1 MPAPHSDRVA
11 APDVAD
17 PAGDAARK
25 AGLTDVHARR
35 VALVE
40 RMVLQVARERYG
52 DATADQTARW
62 LARSRADGPAAFDAL
77 AAEVEAEPVGAL
89 AAVLRTLTA
98 YFHLVNKAEQIEIVR
113 VNREREM
120 AAAGG
125 APRGESVQEAVA
137 DLKARGL
144 DADQARALVARLDI
158 QPTLTA
164 HPTEARRRTVL
175 LHQQQAAAAL
185 DRLTGDG
192 PPLTPAEAAQAER
205 EALDR
210 LRLLLA
216 TDEVRPAAV
225 TVRDEV
231 RHGLYFVATS
241 IWDVVPRLHADLDRA
256 FRQSYGQP
264 AQTPGGPDLGA
275 ILRYRSW
282 IGGDRDGNPNVTP
295 EVTAWTL
302 RAHREDALRLHR
314 RELDRLRLD
323 LSVSS
328 RQVTFPDALADAIE
342 ADRDVAPLPE
352 RRWRQNAHEPVRL
365 RLMQM
370 GEKLDHLIETLPP
383 GDSGQPEVG
392 ASQPEVGASQ
402 PEVGASQPRRA
413 GGAPDYDAAAFRADL
428 ALVAESLRAAGLGAL
443 ADGAL
448 EDARV
453 RAQTF
458 GFHLAALDLRQHS
471 RLHEAAVADL
481 LARAGACADYAALDE
496 PERVALLTRE
506 LENPR
511 PFVRLGGE
519 VDPQTD
525 HVLGALRV
533 AKDAIAAEPESIG
546 SYVVS
551 MTDAVSDVLEVLLL
565 AKEVG
570 LWRRLPDGTVESPV
584 DAVPL
589 LETIADLEAGPD
601 LLAALFD
608 NPVYAAH
615 LEARGGLQEVM
626 LGYSDSNKDGGY
638 WQANWSL
645 HKAQAAIARTCRA
658 HGVGLRYFH
667 GRGGTVGRGGG
678 RAGQAIRAIPPVAQ
692 TGRIRFTEQ
701 GEVISFRYALPGIA
715 RRHLEQIVHAQ
726 IGALAAAEHPADA
739 DRQRGAED
747 PDGPA
752 FALMERLAQRSMKAY
767 RDLIDAPDFWPWYV
781 AATPI
786 AHVARLS
793 IASRPVSRKGVGE
806 LDFDGLRAIPWVFS
820 WTQPRYTAPG
830 WYGAGAALAEA
841 IGGDSLELLRALQDE
856 WPFFQAV
863 TGNALREMARA
874 RLVVGRRYS
883 ALAEASG
890 ATPPGS
896 TPVSRAP
903 FEAVETEFA
912 RAEAALLRV
921 VRRDTLLDP
930 GRAIAATIRYRN
942 PATDVLN
949 LIQLDLMRRWRAAAP
964 EPDDVADPA
973 RGALR
978 QSLLLS
984 VNAIAAAMQSTG

>member
-1 MPAPHSDRVA
+1 MPD
-11 APDVAD
+11 APD
-17 PAGDAARK
+17 PALDAARS

-40 RMVLQVARERYG
+40 RMVLTVAVERYG
-52 DATADQTARW
+52 QPVADLAAGW
-62 LARSRADGPAAFDAL
+62 LARARADGPAAFDAL
-77 AAEVEAEPVGAL
+77 ADAVEGEDTETL

-120 AAAGG
+120 AASAEN
-125 APRGESVQEAVA
+125 PRGESMQEAVA
-137 DLKARGL
+137 GLKARGL
-144 DADQARALVARLDI
+144 DAEQARDLVRRLDI

-175 LHQQQAAAAL
+175 LHQQEAAAAL

-192 PPLTPAEAAQAER
+192 PRLTPAETDQAER

-225 TVRDEV
+225 TVKDEV

-256 FRQSYGQP
+256 FRQQYGEP
-264 AQTPGGPDLGA
+264 AGDLGPV
-275 ILRYRSW
+275 LRYRSW

-295 EVTAWTL
+295 DVTAWTL

-314 RELDRLRLD
+314 RALDRLRLD
-323 LSVSS
+323 LSVSDQ
-328 RQVTFPDALADAIE
+328 QVDLGDALRQSVE
-342 ADRDVAPLPE
+342 AGRETSDLPE
-352 RRWRQNAHEPVRL
+352 RRWRQNAHEPIRL
-365 RLMQM
+365 KLMQM
-370 GEKLDHLIETLPP
+370 GATLDRLIETLPE
-383 GDSGQPEVG
+383 GDSGQPR
-392 ASQPEVGASQ
+392 QPGE
-402 PEVGASQPRRA
+402 
-413 GGAPDYDAAAFRADL
+413 APAYDAAAFRADL
-428 ALVAESLRAAGLGAL
+428 DLIADALRHAGLAAL

-448 EDARV
+448 ADARV

-471 RLHEAAVADL
+471 RLHEQAVADL
-481 LARAGACADYAALDE
+481 LQRAGVEADYAGLDE
-496 PERVALLTRE
+496 DARVELLTRE

-511 PFVRLGGE
+511 PFIRLGGE
-519 VDPQTD
+519 TD
-525 HVLGALRV
+525 DNTRSVLGALRV
-533 AKDAIAAEPESIG
+533 ARAAIEQEPESVG
-546 SYVVS
+546 SYIVS

-570 LWRRLPDGTVESPV
+570 LWRRNADGTVESAI

-589 LETIADLEAGPD
+589 LETIADLEAGPG
-601 LLAALFD
+601 LLAALFE
-608 NPVYAAH
+608 NPVYAEH
-615 LEARGGLQEVM
+615 LKARGGMQEVM

-645 HKAQAAIARTCRA
+645 HKAQGAIARTCRQ
-658 HGVGLRYFH
+658 HGVDLRYFH

-678 RAGQAIRAIPPVAQ
+678 RAGQAIQAIPPVAQ

-715 RRHLEQIVHAQ
+715 RRHLEQIAHAQ
-726 IGALAAAEHPADA
+726 LTALADAELAADDHQPDA
-739 DRQRGAED
+739 
-747 PDGPA
+747 DGPA
-752 FALMERLAQRSMKAY
+752 FALMERLADRSMTAY
-767 RDLIDAPDFWPWYV
+767 RDLIDAPEFWPWY
-781 AATPI
+781 ASATPI
-786 AHVARLS
+786 AHIARLS
-793 IASRPVSRKGVGE
+793 IASRPISRKGMGE

-830 WYGAGAALAEA
+830 WYGVGAALAES
-841 IGGDSLELLRALQDE
+841 ITGEDLGLLRELQDD
-856 WPFFQAV
+856 WPFFQAI

-883 ALAEASG
+883 ELAEASG
-890 ATPPGS
+890 A
-896 TPVSRAP
+896 SRAP
-903 FEAVETEFA
+903 FEHVETEFA

-949 LIQLDLMRRWRAAAP
+949 LIQLDLMRRWRSGP
-964 EPDDVADPA
+964 EDSETA
-973 RGALR
+973 RA
-978 QSLLLS
+978 LLLS

>member
-1 MPAPHSDRVA
+1 MPDSAL
-11 APDVAD
+11 
-17 PAGDAARK
+17 DAARS

-40 RMVLQVARERYG
+40 RMVLQVAAERYG
-52 DATADQTARW
+52 DATAETTARW
-62 LARSRADGPAAFDAL
+62 LARSRADGPAAFDDL
-77 AAEVEAEPVGAL
+77 AAEIADESAPDLG
-89 AAVLRTLTA
+89 AVLRTVTA

-120 AAAGG
+120 AASAE
-125 APRGESVQEAVA
+125 APRGESMQEAVA
-137 DLKARGL
+137 GLKARGL
-144 DADQARALVARLDI
+144 DAEAARALVRRLDI

-175 LHQQQAAAAL
+175 LHQQHAAEAL
-185 DRLTGDG
+185 ARLTGDG
-192 PPLTPAEAAQAER
+192 PPLTPAEAADAER

-256 FRQSYGQP
+256 FRQAYGET
-264 AQTPGGPDLGA
+264 AGDLGP

-282 IGGDRDGNPNVTP
+282 IGGDRDGNPNVTAD
-295 EVTAWTL
+295 VTAWTL

-314 RELDRLRLD
+314 RALAGLRLD
-323 LSVSS
+323 LSVSR
-328 RQVTFPDALADAIE
+328 RQADLGDEIAASVE
-342 ADRDVAPLPE
+342 ADRDVVELPE
-352 RRWRQNAHEPVRL
+352 RRWRQNEFEPVRL
-365 RLMQM
+365 KVMQM
-370 GEKLDHLIETLPP
+370 GAKLDRLIAALPA
-383 GDSGQPEVG
+383 GDSGQ
-392 ASQPEVGASQ
+392 ARQPD
-402 PEVGASQPRRA
+402 P
-413 GGAPDYDAAAFRADL
+413 APLDYDAAAYRADL
-428 ALVAESLRAAGLGAL
+428 DLIARALRRAGLGELADEGAL
-443 ADGAL
+443 ADL
-448 EDARV
+448 RVQAR
-453 RAQTF
+453 TF

-481 LARAGACADYAALDE
+481 LQRGGVADDYAALGEED
-496 PERVALLTRE
+496 RIDLLTRE

-511 PFVRLGGE
+511 PFTRLGAELGA
-519 VDPQTD
+519 DAD
-525 HVLGALRV
+525 RVLSALRV
-533 AKDAIAAEPESIG
+533 AKAAIEQEPESIG
-546 SYVVS
+546 SYIVS
-551 MTDAVSDVLEVLLL
+551 MTDSVSDVLEVLLL
-565 AKEVG
+565 CKEVG
-570 LWRRLPDGTVESPV
+570 LWRIEGGAVQSPI

-589 LETIADLEAGPD
+589 LETIADLEAGPA
-601 LLAALFD
+601 LLARLFET
-608 NPVYAAH
+608 PIYQKH

-645 HKAQAAIARTCRA
+645 HKAQGAIARTCHA
-658 HGVGLRYFH
+658 HDVDLRFFH

-678 RAGQAIRAIPPVAQ
+678 RANQAIRAMPPEAQ
-692 TGRIRFTEQ
+692 SGRIRFTEQ

-726 IGALAAAEHPADA
+726 LGALAEAPGPEADVW
-739 DRQRGAED
+739 E
-747 PDGPA
+747 GPQQTDA
-752 FALMERLAQRSMKAY
+752 HALMERVADRSMDAY
-767 RDLIDAPDFWPWYV
+767 RALIDAPDFWPWY
-781 AATPI
+781 ASATPI
-786 AHVARLS
+786 AHIAGLS
-793 IASRPVSRKGVGE
+793 IASRPISRKGVGE
-806 LDFDGLRAIPWVFS
+806 LDFAGLRAIPWVFS

-830 WYGAGAALAEA
+830 WYGVGAALAEA
-841 IGGDSLELLRALQDE
+841 ITGDDLVLLRDLQDD

-883 ALAEASG
+883 ALAETSG
-890 ATPPGS
+890 AT
-896 TPVSRAP
+896 RAP

-912 RAEAALLRV
+912 RAETALLRV

-949 LIQLDLMRRWRAAAP
+949 LIQLDLMRRWRTR
-964 EPDDVADPA
+964 PDAEADA
-973 RGALR
+973 GLR

-984 VNAIAAAMQSTG
+984 VNALAAAMQSTG

>member
-1 MPAPHSDRVA
+1 MPDSAL
-11 APDVAD
+11 
-17 PAGDAARK
+17 DAARS

-40 RMVLQVARERYG
+40 RMVLQVAAERYG
-52 DATADQTARW
+52 DATAETTARW
-62 LARSRADGPAAFDAL
+62 LARSRADGPAAFDDL
-77 AAEVEAEPVGAL
+77 AAEIADESAPDLG
-89 AAVLRTLTA
+89 AVLRTVTA

-120 AAAGG
+120 AASAE
-125 APRGESVQEAVA
+125 APRGESMQEAVA
-137 DLKARGL
+137 GLKARGL
-144 DADQARALVARLDI
+144 DAEAARALVRRLDI

-175 LHQQQAAAAL
+175 LHQQHAAEAL
-185 DRLTGDG
+185 ARLTGDG
-192 PPLTPAEAAQAER
+192 PPLTPAEAADAER

-256 FRQSYGQP
+256 FRQAYGET
-264 AQTPGGPDLGA
+264 AGDLGP

-282 IGGDRDGNPNVTP
+282 IGGDRDGNPNVTAD
-295 EVTAWTL
+295 VTAWTL

-314 RELDRLRLD
+314 RALDGLRLD
-323 LSVSS
+323 LSVSD
-328 RQVTFPDALADAIE
+328 RQHTFPDALLASVE
-342 ADRDVAPLPE
+342 ADRAAVPLPE

-365 RLMQM
+365 KLMQM
-370 GEKLDHLIETLPP
+370 AQKLDRLIETLPP
-383 GDSGQPEVG
+383 GDSGQL
-392 ASQPEVGASQ
+392 
-402 PEVGASQPRRA
+402 RA
-413 GGAPDYDAAAFRADL
+413 PGPAPDYDAAAFRADL
-428 ALVAESLRAAGLGAL
+428 DLIADSLRAAGLAPLAEGAL
-443 ADGAL
+443 A
-448 EDARV
+448 DARV
-453 RAQTF
+453 RAATF

-471 RLHEAAVADL
+471 RLHEEAVADL
-481 LARAGACADYAALDE
+481 LARAGVEADYAGLDE
-496 PERVALLTRE
+496 DARLALLTRE

-511 PFVRLGGE
+511 PFIRLGGE
-519 VDPQTD
+519 VGETTD
-525 HVLGALRV
+525 RVLSALRV
-533 AKDAIAAEPESIG
+533 AKDALAVEPESIG
-546 SYVVS
+546 SYIVS

-565 AKEVG
+565 CKEVG
-570 LWRRLPDGTVESPV
+570 LWRRRPDGTVESPI

-601 LLAALFD
+601 LLAALFA

-615 LEARGGLQEVM
+615 LDARGGMQEVM

-645 HKAQAAIARTCRA
+645 HKAQGAIARTCRA
-658 HGVGLRYFH
+658 HGVDLRYFH

-715 RRHLEQIVHAQ
+715 RRHLEQIAHAQ
-726 IGALAAAEHPADA
+726 LTALADAEHAGDA
-739 DRQRGAED
+739 HQPDV
-747 PDGPA
+747 DGPA
-752 FALMERLAQRSMKAY
+752 FALMERLAERSMAAY
-767 RDLIDAPDFWPWYV
+767 RDLIDAPAFWPWYT

-786 AHVARLS
+786 AHIARLS
-793 IASRPVSRKGVGE
+793 IASRPISRKGMAE
-806 LDFDGLRAIPWVFS
+806 LDFEGLRAIPWVFS

-830 WYGAGAALAEA
+830 WYGVGAALAEA
-841 IGGDSLELLRALQDE
+841 ITGDDLVLLRDLQDD

-883 ALAEASG
+883 ALAETSG
-890 ATPPGS
+890 AT
-896 TPVSRAP
+896 RAP

-912 RAEAALLRV
+912 RAETALLRV

-949 LIQLDLMRRWRAAAP
+949 LIQLDLMRRWRTR
-964 EPDDVADPA
+964 PDAEADA
-973 RGALR
+973 GLR

-984 VNAIAAAMQSTG
+984 VNALAAAMQSTG

>member
-1 MPAPHSDRVA
+1 MGSRRRGAGYTRDATPTPVPDAADTPAL
-11 APDVAD
+11 
-17 PAGDAARK
+17 DAARA

-52 DATADQTARW
+52 DGPADTASAW
-62 LARSRADGPAAFDAL
+62 LARARADGPAAFDRL
-77 AAEVEAEPVGAL
+77 ADEVGGASVETL

-120 AAAGG
+120 AASAE

-144 DADQARALVARLDI
+144 SADQARALVSRLDI

-175 LHQQQAAAAL
+175 LHQQHAAAAL

-192 PPLTPAEAAQAER
+192 PPLTPAERDAAER

-225 TVRDEV
+225 TVKDEV

-241 IWDVVPRLHADLDRA
+241 IWDVVPRLHADLARA
-256 FRQSYGQP
+256 FRQSYGEEAAEP
-264 AQTPGGPDLGA
+264 FGPV
-275 ILRYRSW
+275 LRYRSW

-295 EVTAWTL
+295 EVTAWAL

-314 RELDRLRLD
+314 RALDGLRLD
-323 LSVSS
+323 LSVSD
-328 RQVTFPDALADAIE
+328 RQLDLPPALAASVE
-342 ADRDVAPLPE
+342 ADRETALLPE

-365 RLMQM
+365 KLMQM
-370 GEKLDHLIETLPP
+370 AHKLDRLIEALPP
-383 GDSGQPEVG
+383 GDSGQRR
-392 ASQPEVGASQ
+392 QPGE
-402 PEVGASQPRRA
+402 
-413 GGAPDYDAAAFRADL
+413 APDYDAAAFGADL
-428 ALVAESLRAAGLGAL
+428 DLIADALRAAGLAPL

-448 EDARV
+448 ADARV

-471 RLHEAAVADL
+471 RLHQAAVADL
-481 LARAGACADYAALDE
+481 LARAGVEADYAGLSE
-496 PERVALLTRE
+496 PDRVALLTRE

-519 VDPQTD
+519 VDDNTGSI
-525 HVLGALRV
+525 LGALRV
-533 AKDAIAAEPESIG
+533 ARDAVAAEPESIG

-570 LWRRLPDGTVESPV
+570 LWRRLADGTVESTV

-589 LETIADLEAGPD
+589 LETVADLEAGPA
-601 LLAALFD
+601 LLAALFE

-615 LEARGGLQEVM
+615 LAARGGLQEVM

-645 HKAQAAIARTCRA
+645 HKAQGAIAETCRQ
-658 HGVGLRYFH
+658 HGVDLRYFH

-678 RAGQAIRAIPPVAQ
+678 RAGQAIRAIPPAAQ

-726 IGALAAAEHPADA
+726 IGALADAELSGPDG
-739 DRQRGAED
+739 RQRGGGGAGPRSVES

-752 FALMERLAQRSMKAY
+752 FALMERLAGRSMDAY
-767 RDLIDAPDFWPWYV
+767 RELIDAPDFWPWYT

-786 AHVARLS
+786 AHIARLS
-793 IASRPVSRKGVGE
+793 IASRPISRKGVGE
-806 LDFDGLRAIPWVFS
+806 LDFEGLRAIPWVFS
-820 WTQPRYTAPG
+820 WTQPRFTAPG
-830 WYGAGAALAEA
+830 WYGTGAALAEA
-841 IGGDSLELLRALQDE
+841 IGGGQPAPAEAGDLDVLRRLQGADGGPG

-863 TGNALREMARA
+863 TANALREMARA

-883 ALAEASG
+883 ALAEAAGASG
-890 ATPPGS
+890 
-896 TPVSRAP
+896 AP

-921 VRRDTLLDP
+921 VRRDTLLEP

-949 LIQLDLMRRWRAAAP
+949 LVQLDLMRRYRDGPATTSP
-964 EPDDVADPA
+964 PDASGPDA
-973 RGALR
+973 ALR
-978 QSLLLS
+978 QALLLS

>member
-1 MPAPHSDRVA
+1 MPELPAPRPDQTP
-11 APDVAD
+11 APDS
-17 PAGDAARK
+17 AGEAARS

-52 DATADQTARW
+52 DATADGTARW

-77 AAEVEAEPVGAL
+77 AAEVEAEPVEAL

-120 AAAGG
+120 AATGDS
-125 APRGESVQEAVA
+125 PRGESVQEAVA

-192 PPLTPAEAAQAER
+192 PPLTPTEAAQAEE

-256 FRQSYGQP
+256 FRQSYGGP

-275 ILRYRSW
+275 VLRYRSW

-323 LSVSS
+323 LSVSD
-328 RQVTFPDALADAIE
+328 RQVAFPDALHDAVE
-342 ADRDVAPLPE
+342 AGRDAAPLPE
-352 RRWRQNAHEPVRL
+352 RRWRQNAHEPIRL

-370 GEKLDHLIETLPP
+370 GALLDRLIETLPE
-383 GDSGQPEVG
+383 GESG
-392 ASQPEVGASQ
+392 
-402 PEVGASQPRRA
+402 QPRRA
-413 GGAPDYDAAAFRADL
+413 GDPPDYDAAAFRTDL
-428 ALVAESLRAAGLGAL
+428 DLIAESLRTAGLGAL

-448 EDARV
+448 ADARV
-453 RAQTF
+453 RARTF

-471 RLHEAAVADL
+471 RLHEQAVADL
-481 LARAGACADYAALDE
+481 LARAGVEADYAALDE
-496 PERVALLTRE
+496 AGRVALLTRE

-511 PFVRLGGE
+511 PFIRLGGR
-519 VDPQTD
+519 VDANTD
-525 HVLGALRV
+525 TVLGALRV
-533 AKDAIAAEPESIG
+533 AKRAIDAEPESIG
-546 SYVVS
+546 GYVVS

-570 LWRRLPDGTVESPV
+570 LWRRDADGTVESPI

-601 LLAALFD
+601 LLAALFE
-608 NPVYAAH
+608 NPVYQAH
-615 LEARGGLQEVM
+615 LRARGGLQEVM

-645 HKAQAAIARTCRA
+645 HKAQGAIAETCRE
-658 HGVGLRYFH
+658 HDVDLRYFH

-726 IGALAAAEHPADA
+726 IGALADA
-739 DRQRGAED
+739 GHAHEGRQSDVED
-747 PDGPA
+747 ADGPA
-752 FALMERLAQRSMKAY
+752 FALMERLAQRSMTAY

-786 AHVARLS
+786 AHIARLS
-793 IASRPVSRKGVGE
+793 IASRPISRKGMGE
-806 LDFDGLRAIPWVFS
+806 LDFQGLRAIPWVFS

-830 WYGAGAALAEA
+830 WYGTGAALAHA
-841 IGGDSLELLRALQDE
+841 ISGDDLKLLRTLQDE

-874 RLVVGRRYS
+874 RLVVGRRYN
-883 ALAEASG
+883 ALAQAAG
-890 ATPPGS
+890 AQ
-896 TPVSRAP
+896 RAP

-912 RAEAALLRV
+912 RAETALLRV
-921 VRRDTLLDP
+921 VSRDTLLDE

-949 LIQLDLMRRWRAAAP
+949 LIQLDLMRRARSASP
-964 EPDDVADPA
+964 EPDD
-973 RGALR
+973 ALR

>member
-1 MPAPHSDRVA
+1 MPDSAL
-11 APDVAD
+11 
-17 PAGDAARK
+17 DAARS

-40 RMVLQVARERYG
+40 RLVLQVAKERYG
-52 DATADQTARW
+52 DGPTDLAAGW
-62 LARSRADGPAAFDAL
+62 LARVRAEGPAAFDAL
-77 AAEVEAEPVGAL
+77 AAEVEGASVDTL
-89 AAVLRTLTA
+89 TAVLRTLTA
-98 YFHLVNKAEQIEIVR
+98 TFHLVNKAEQIEIVR
-113 VNREREM
+113 VNREREL
-120 AAAGG
+120 AASAD

-137 DLKARGL
+137 DL
-144 DADQARALVARLDI
+144 RASGRTRAEALALIGRLDI

-185 DRLTGDG
+185 DRLTAPDG
-192 PPLTPAEAAQAER
+192 TFTPAELDAAEA

-231 RHGLYFVATS
+231 RHGLYFVATT
-241 IWDVVPRLHADLDRA
+241 IWDVVPRIHADLRRA
-256 FRQSYGQP
+256 LGQSYGEDAP
-264 AQTPGGPDLGA
+264 ADPESGPGQALPPF
-275 ILRYRSW
+275 LRYRSW
-282 IGGDRDGNPNVTP
+282 IGGDRDGNPNVTA

-314 RELDRLRLD
+314 RGLDQLRLD
-323 LSVSS
+323 LSVSDQ
-328 RQVTFPDALADAIE
+328 QVTFPDALWASVE

-352 RRWRQNAHEPVRL
+352 RRWRQNAHEPIRL
-365 RLMQM
+365 KVMQM
-370 GEKLDHLIETLPP
+370 AHKLDRLIAALPD
-383 GDSGQPEVG
+383 GDSGQPRGSVG
-392 ASQPEVGASQ
+392 
-402 PEVGASQPRRA
+402 QPR
-413 GGAPDYDAAAFRADL
+413 APGDAPAYDAAAFRADL
-428 ALVAESLRAAGLGAL
+428 DLIADSLVAAGLAPLAESGAL
-443 ADGAL
+443 A
-448 EDARV
+448 DARV
-453 RAQTF
+453 RAATF

-471 RLHEAAVADL
+471 ALHETAVADL
-481 LARAGACADYAALDE
+481 LARAEVEPDYAGLDE
-496 PERVALLTRE
+496 DARVALLTRE
-506 LENPR
+506 LANPR
-511 PFVRLGGE
+511 PFIRLGGE
-519 VDPQTD
+519 VGETADR
-525 HVLGALRV
+525 VLSALRV
-533 AKDAIAAEPESIG
+533 AKAAVEAEPASIG
-546 SYVVS
+546 STIVS

-570 LWRRLPDGTVESPV
+570 LWRRRADGTVESPV
-584 DAVPL
+584 DVVPL

-601 LLAALFD
+601 LLSALFQ
-608 NPVYAAH
+608 NPVYAVH
-615 LEARGGLQEVM
+615 LRARGGMQEVM

-645 HKAQAAIARTCRA
+645 HKAQGAIAETCRR
-658 HGVGLRYFH
+658 HDVDLRFFH

-678 RAGQAIRAIPPVAQ
+678 RAGQAIRAMPPVAQ

-726 IGALAAAEHPADA
+726 LGALADAERRPDAAAAPSDA
-739 DRQRGAED
+739 AH
-747 PDGPA
+747 
-752 FALMERLAQRSMKAY
+752 ALMERLADRSMDAY
-767 RDLIDAPDFWPWYV
+767 RDLIDADDFWPWYA

-786 AHVARLS
+786 VHIAGLS
-793 IASRPVSRKGVGE
+793 IASRPISRRAVGE
-806 LDFDGLRAIPWVFS
+806 LDFAGLRAIPWVFS

-830 WYGAGAALAEA
+830 WYGVGAALAEA
-841 IGGDSLELLRALQDE
+841 ITGDGLALLRELQDE
-856 WPFFQAV
+856 WPFFQAI

-883 ALAEASG
+883 ALAEGAGAS
-890 ATPPGS
+890 P
-896 TPVSRAP
+896 AP
-903 FEAVETEFA
+903 YQAVEAEFA
-912 RAEAALLRV
+912 KAETALLRV

-930 GRAIAATIRYRN
+930 TRAIAATIRYRN

-949 LIQLDLMRRWRAAAP
+949 LVQLDLMRRWRSTDT
-964 EPDDVADPA
+964 PDD
-973 RGALR
+973 ALR